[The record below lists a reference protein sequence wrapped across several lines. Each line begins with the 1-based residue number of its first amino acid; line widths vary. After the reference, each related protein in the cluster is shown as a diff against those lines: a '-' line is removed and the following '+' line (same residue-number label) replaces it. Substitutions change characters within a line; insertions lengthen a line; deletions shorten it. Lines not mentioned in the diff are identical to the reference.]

1 MIDSGVPQ
9 RYVPAAGRGVFTRLY
24 DPALRVT
31 MREGAWRPHLV
42 SEVLAD
48 DPASVLDLGC
58 GTGTLTVAIERAA
71 PGMRLAG
78 VDGDPEV
85 LALARSKA
93 GEGSEIEW
101 VQSLAQSLPFAD
113 GSFDRVVSS
122 LVMHHLVPD
131 LKRAALAEA
140 RRLLAPGGR
149 LHIADFGRPHGPFMR
164 AIFRA
169 NVQTFD
175 GLENTRDHA
184 AGRLPEFIEEAGFH
198 GVRVGRRL
206 RTAAGSLELIS
217 AVA

>member
-1 MIDSGVPQ
+1 MTDPGVQQ
-9 RYVPAAGRGVFTRLY
+9 RYVPAAGREAFTRLY
-24 DPALRVT
+24 DPALRLT
-31 MREGAWRPHLV
+31 MREGAWRPELV
-42 SEVLAD
+42 AEVLEGE
-48 DPASVLDLGC
+48 PGSVLDLGC
-58 GTGTLTVAIERAA
+58 GTGTLTVALERAA

-93 GEGSEIEW
+93 REGSDIEW

-131 LKRAALAEA
+131 LKHAALAEA
-140 RRLLAPGGR
+140 RRVLTPGGR

-164 AIFRA
+164 AIFRV

-184 AGRLPEFIEEAGFH
+184 AGRLPEFIAGAGFRD
-198 GVRVGRRL
+198 VRVGRRL

-217 AVA
+217 AKT